1 MKGSCVTPHA
11 FESTEEIA
19 IIEVQRALR
28 TEQESENTV
37 TVVQKLCVT
46 VHVNIHSRYSGAVA
60 HTLRSVGTNVKPSKE
75 PEQRAMASNYTTFF
89 VGVGIYRRISR
100 L

>member
-1 MKGSCVTPHA
+1 MTPHA

-19 IIEVQRALR
+19 IIEVRRARR

-46 VHVNIHSRYSGAVA
+46 VHVIHSRYSRAVA
-60 HTLRSVGTNVKPSKE
+60 YTIRSVGTNVKPSKE

-100 L
+100 F